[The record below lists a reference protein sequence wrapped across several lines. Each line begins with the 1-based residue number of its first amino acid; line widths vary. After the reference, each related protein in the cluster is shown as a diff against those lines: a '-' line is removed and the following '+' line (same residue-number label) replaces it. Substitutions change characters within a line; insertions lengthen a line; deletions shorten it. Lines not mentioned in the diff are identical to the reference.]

1 MKIVLSDKKKTDNLK
16 PVVDAMYNGL
26 KKIGLNVSMNSETN
40 IGDYDIAVCWGWR
53 KGSKEFKKNK
63 RVLVMEHGYMINRHK
78 WISLGWD
85 GLNNNAKFL
94 NEDVPSDR
102 WETIFKKHMKPW
114 KSGGDYILFCGQV
127 PGDMSLNGKNLV
139 DWYIPTAQK
148 ASKEYKLPILWR
160 PHPLDK
166 FGSRIKIPKAKL
178 DVKRPITESL
188 TNAAA
193 IMAFNSNSLIDG
205 VMAGVP
211 PIAFDKGTMVWD
223 LCAKNYEPLKRL
235 DREDWGRK
243 MGYTQW
249 NLEEIENGTAIKHIF
264 REYL

>member
-1 MKIVLSDKKKTDNLK
+1 MKILIFDKKKTDKLK
-16 PVVDAMYNGL
+16 PVVNAMYIGL
-26 KKIGLNVSMNSETN
+26 KTTGFDVAMNTESN
-40 IGDYDIAVCWGWR
+40 IGNYDISVCWGWR
-53 KGSKEFKKNK
+53 RGTKEKAKNK

-85 GLNNNAKFL
+85 GLNNNANFL
-94 NEDVPSDR
+94 NEDVSFDR
-102 WETIFKKHMKPW
+102 WNDIFREHMKPW
-114 KSGGDYILFCGQV
+114 KFDGEYILFCGQV
-127 PGDMSLNGKNLV
+127 PGDMSLNGKILV

-148 ASKEYKLPILWR
+148 ASKEYRLPVVWR

-178 DVKRPITESL
+178 DVKTPLTESL
-188 TNAAA
+188 KKAAA

-205 VMAGVP
+205 VMSGVP
-211 PIAFDKGTMVWD
+211 PIAFDKGTMTWD

-243 MGYTQW
+243 MAYTQW
-249 NLEEIENGTAIKHIF
+249 SLDEIENGTAIKHIF
-264 REYL
+264 KEYL